1 MPEEDEDTTEVNKAE
16 VNKAEVNK
24 AEVNKAEVVERMAF
38 VTHHQLTE
46 VAQPGEE
53 PLDLPPLGGATCP

>member
-1 MPEEDEDTTEVNKAE
+1 MPEEDEDTT
-16 VNKAEVNK
+16 EVNK